1 MNWTPRWL
9 TLFSAILIV
18 ASFPPWNL
26 WPLIW
31 ICLIPWFYSLE
42 HNAGQD
48 FRRRVWQ
55 GFWLNYFVNLMGFHW
70 VAYALHE
77 YGEIPWII
85 SIIGFQIFC
94 LFGQPQFILFSVCYR
109 KCQKEFPFGFCSWIW
124 IGLLYAA
131 IDWISPKLFQDTL
144 GHALYGAPLLR
155 QSADLGG
162 VQLLTFFIFIS
173 NFTIWNLWKRWNQSK
188 TRQEYLAIALTFL
201 LLFSNAIYGWYRK
214 SQVQNEIQRSPQKIQ
229 AAGIQANIGDFMKLA
244 AEQGIREAAEEVI
257 HTFTQLSDQA
267 LQMKKKPD
275 LIIWPETAY
284 PSTFR
289 NPHSR
294 TESEMETE
302 VELYPRERNIPLLF
316 GGYDTLHSKD
326 FNSFFFLSSQGI
338 LQTYHKHI
346 LLLFGEYIPGAETFQ
361 ILKDILPQV
370 GNFGRGPGASVYSVP
385 LVNPQVS
392 SVKITPLICYE
403 ALFPE
408 YVIESARKGSQLI
421 LNITN
426 DSWFGNWGEP
436 QLHLALS
443 AFRSIETRLPM
454 LRVTNTGISALI
466 LPDGEITN
474 PTGIGVQQIL
484 NVEIP
489 LGYSIPTLIKRWG
502 NWFSWLSCV
511 LGLMGL
517 IALGRKNQTNGRSSK
532 SN

>member
-9 TLFSAILIV
+9 TIASAILIV

-42 HNAGQD
+42 QNTKQSLKST
-48 FRRRVWQ
+48 VWQ
-55 GFWLNYFVNLMGFHW
+55 GFWLNYFVNLLGFHW

-77 YGEIPWII
+77 YGEIPWIL

-94 LFGQPQFILFSVCYR
+94 LFGQPQFIVFSAIYGKFR
-109 KCQKEFPFGFCSWIW
+109 NNIRFCTYHWIW
-124 IGLLYAA
+124 IGLLYTG

-144 GHALYGAPLLR
+144 GHALYAAPLLR

-162 VQLLTFFIFIS
+162 APLLTFLIFIS
-173 NFTIWNLWKRWNQSK
+173 NFAIWKWYQRWNQSK
-188 TRQEYLAIALTFL
+188 TFSEYFAVSFVFL
-201 LLFSNAIYGWYRK
+201 LFLSNLVYGWHRK
-214 SQVQNEIQRSPQKIQ
+214 TQIQNEVLKTTQKIQ
-229 AAGIQANIGDFMKLA
+229 AAGIQANIGDFIKLA
-244 AEQGIREAAEEVI
+244 AEQGIHGAAEEVI
-257 HTFTQLSDQA
+257 HTFTQMSDQA
-267 LQMKKKPD
+267 LQMKNKPD

-284 PSTFR
+284 PTTFR

-294 TESEMETE
+294 TESEMEAQI
-302 VELYPRERNIPLLF
+302 ELYPRKNNTPLLF
-316 GGYDTLHSKD
+316 GGYDTVENKD
-326 FNSFFFLSSQGI
+326 FNSFFFLSSDGI

-361 ILKDILPQV
+361 FIKDILPQV
-370 GNFGRGPGASVYSVP
+370 GNFGRGPGASIYSIPLNNPKVP
-385 LVNPQVS
+385 Y
-392 SVKITPLICYE
+392 VKIAPLICYE

-408 YVIESARKGSQLI
+408 FVIESAQKGSQLI

-436 QLHLALS
+436 QLHLALT

-474 PTGIGVQQIL
+474 PTDIGVQQIL

-489 LGYSIPTLIKRWG
+489 LNRPTPTLIKSWG
-502 NWFSWLSCV
+502 NWFGWLSCALGL
-511 LGLMGL
+511 LGLM
-517 IALGRKNQTNGRSSK
+517 AVWKKNQTNERF
-532 SN
+532 